1 MPPIVVLSLVA
12 DLAAILWA
20 LAVLWRLRDG
30 RLAFLGAL
38 PALLALHQ
46 VLMELPAPPTA
57 LAVPVSWGEQVT
69 GLGASVFA
77 LLAIIFAGHSLVE
90 RQRSQAELRMEKA
103 QLERLFNSSAEAV
116 VLLDNEDRV
125 QRVNP
130 QFEELFGYRA
140 DEAVGRPINDLIA
153 PDEARAEASDL
164 TERVTG
170 GETVH
175 FETVRRRKDGSPVDV
190 SILGA
195 PIRTEAGQV
204 AIYGIY
210 RDITERKRAEEALR
224 ASEERYA
231 LAARGAGAGLWD
243 WDLTENR
250 VYYSPRWKELLGYGD
265 AEVGESPSEWLSRV
279 HPEDRAEVERSLA
292 EHLESRSPHFERE
305 HRVLHRNGT
314 YPWMLVRGTAVC
326 DAQGRPCRMAGSLTD
341 VTERRLAEEQL
352 RHAALHDALT
362 GLPNRA
368 LFTDILSRAFERRKE
383 DREYGFGVLFLDID
397 RFKLVNDS
405 LGHLAGDRVL
415 VAVGSCLQACL
426 RTGDVVA
433 RLGGDEFTIFLD
445 RVTDVELATSIAERI
460 LADLAAPIEIEGQDV
475 VLSAGIGIVLSD
487 NDYNTPDDLLRDADI
502 AMYRTKVE
510 GGGACRFFDPTMH
523 AEVVA
528 RLQLETD
535 LRRAVERGELVVHYQ
550 PVVTVATGRIA
561 GFEALVRWLHPE
573 RGLILPAEFI
583 STAEETGL
591 IVELGEQVLSSACAR
606 LALFQERA
614 EGGEPLFMSVNLSA
628 RQFRQADLAER
639 VAASVR
645 SAGIAP
651 SSLNLEITESALM
664 EGSERHLGV
673 VRELRE
679 LGVNLHID
687 DFGTGYSSLSY
698 LHQFSI
704 QALKIDRSF
713 IRHLED
719 GEGHGEIVESIIT
732 LASNLGIEV
741 IAEGVETEI
750 QRVLLARLR
759 CPMAQGFL
767 FSKPVEASEAERLLP
782 GHWGG
787 PRLVLDDLKEA

>member
-1 MPPIVVLSLVA
+1 
-12 DLAAILWA
+12 
-20 LAVLWRLRDG
+20 
-30 RLAFLGAL
+30 
-38 PALLALHQ
+38 
-46 VLMELPAPPTA
+46 
-57 LAVPVSWGEQVT
+57 
-69 GLGASVFA
+69 
-77 LLAIIFAGHSLVE
+77 
-90 RQRSQAELRMEKA
+90 
-103 QLERLFNSSAEAV
+103 
-116 VLLDNEDRV
+116 
-125 QRVNP
+125 
-130 QFEELFGYRA
+130 
-140 DEAVGRPINDLIA
+140 
-153 PDEARAEASDL
+153 
-164 TERVTG
+164 
-170 GETVH
+170 
-175 FETVRRRKDGSPVDV
+175 
-190 SILGA
+190 
-195 PIRTEAGQV
+195 
-204 AIYGIY
+204 
-210 RDITERKRAEEALR
+210 
-224 ASEERYA
+224 
-231 LAARGAGAGLWD
+231 
-243 WDLTENR
+243 
-250 VYYSPRWKELLGYGD
+250 
-265 AEVGESPSEWLSRV
+265 
-279 HPEDRAEVERSLA
+279 
-292 EHLESRSPHFERE
+292 
-305 HRVLHRNGT
+305 
-314 YPWMLVRGTAVC
+314 
-326 DAQGRPCRMAGSLTD
+326 
-341 VTERRLAEEQL
+341 
-352 RHAALHDALT
+352 
-362 GLPNRA
+362 
-368 LFTDILSRAFERRKE
+368 
-383 DREYGFGVLFLDID
+383 
-397 RFKLVNDS
+397 
-405 LGHLAGDRVL
+405 
-415 VAVGSCLQACL
+415 
-426 RTGDVVA
+426 
-433 RLGGDEFTIFLD
+433 
-445 RVTDVELATSIAERI
+445 
-460 LADLAAPIEIEGQDV
+460 
-475 VLSAGIGIVLSD
+475 
-487 NDYNTPDDLLRDADI
+487 
-502 AMYRTKVE
+502 
-510 GGGACRFFDPTMH
+510 
-523 AEVVA
+523 VA

>member
-1 MPPIVVLSLVA
+1 MPLIVVLSLVA
-12 DLAAILWA
+12 DLAAIFWA
-20 LAVLWRLRDG
+20 LAILWRLRDG
-30 RLAFLGAL
+30 RLAFLGVL
-38 PALLALHQ
+38 PAFLALHQ
-46 VLMELPAPPTA
+46 VLMELPAPPAA
-57 LAVPVSWGEQVT
+57 LVASVSWGEQVT
-69 GLGASVFA
+69 GLGASLFA

-125 QRVNP
+125 QRFNP
-130 QFEELFGYRA
+130 KFEELFGFGA
-140 DEAVGRPINDLIA
+140 DEAVGRSINDLIA
-153 PDEARAEASDL
+153 SDAGRSEASDL
-164 TERVTG
+164 TERVTR

-175 FETVRRRKDGSPVDV
+175 VETVRHRKDGSPVDV

-243 WDLTENR
+243 WDLTANR
-250 VYYSPRWKELLGYGD
+250 VYYSPRWKELLGYSEND
-265 AEVGESPSEWLSRV
+265 VGASPSEWLSRI
-279 HPEDRAEVERSLA
+279 HPEDRAHVERSLA
-292 EHLESRSPHFERE
+292 EHLENQSPHFERE
-305 HRVLHRNGT
+305 HRILHSNGT

-352 RHAALHDALT
+352 RHAALHDSLT

-368 LFTDILSRAFERRKE
+368 LFTDILGRAFERRKK
-383 DREYGFGVLFLDID
+383 DRKYGFAVLFLDID

-415 VAVGSCLQACL
+415 VAIGSCLQGSL

-433 RLGGDEFTIFLD
+433 RLGGDEFTVFLD
-445 RVTDVELATSIAERI
+445 GVTDVRLASSIAERI

-475 VLSAGIGIVLSD
+475 VLSAGIGIVLSEH
-487 NDYNTPDDLLRDADI
+487 DYDTPDDLLRDADI
-502 AMYRTKVE
+502 AMYRTKLE
-510 GGGACRFFDPTMH
+510 GGGACRVFDPAMH

-535 LRRAVERGELVVHYQ
+535 LRRAVERRELVVHYQ
-550 PVVTVATGRIA
+550 PVVTVSSGRIA
-561 GFEALVRWLHPE
+561 GYEALVRWLHPE

-591 IVELGEQVLSSACAR
+591 IVELGEQVLREACAR
-606 LALFQERA
+606 LALLQARA
-614 EGGEPLFMSVNLSA
+614 QGGEPLFMSVNLSA
-628 RQFRQADLAER
+628 RQFRQTDLAEH
-639 VAASVR
+639 VAEAVR

-673 VRELRE
+673 VRELRA

-750 QRVLLARLR
+750 QRVLLARLH

-767 FSKPVEASEAERLLP
+767 FSKPVEAAEAERLLP
-782 GHWGG
+782 GRWGG